1 MPDRYAKQN
10 VYKENSYVHGG
21 SSLPARNSYVH
32 ADSSLV
38 ANGQPTSREDKAMR
52 TRLDNIFQD
61 VKEAEHESKLITSS
75 LVNFREQS
83 MKAEIKEL
91 KKALQKADKRIAKF
105 EEWEEKYEN
114 HIEVLERKLE
124 DTNKTVFAFKDK
136 ARRLQEELR
145 REKYC
150 AFRLQQEERSFTV
163 AGPGGSRGTEGAQH
177 IHSGNYKKRDKELDR
192 LVQEEA
198 MRRASR

>member
-1 MPDRYAKQN
+1 MPDRYAKRN

-21 SSLPARNSYVH
+21 SSLLPNSYVH

-38 ANGQPTSREDKAMR
+38 ANSESTSREDKAMR
-52 TRLDNIFQD
+52 TRLDNIYQD
-61 VKEAEHESKLITSS
+61 VKEAEHENKLITSS

-91 KKALQKADKRIAKF
+91 KKALHKADKRVAKF
-105 EEWEEKYEN
+105 EEREEEYEN

-150 AFRLQQEERSFTV
+150 AFRLQQEGRPLVV
-163 AGPGGSRGTEGAQH
+163 AGPGGSRGAEGAQQ
-177 IHSGNYKKRDKELDR
+177 IHSGKYKKRDKELDR